1 MDVSTDTTTAAA
13 AAAAAA
19 EQQEDAVAA
28 ADDDDELLC
37 GSSDVWEEGELEK
50 GMLHSLLELGHLE
63 AALYQ
68 VPLPQI
74 SYCNSRVGA
83 VSLAALSYQLLDY
96 SMRLSKGDV
105 LGYVSGLVV

>member
-1 MDVSTDTTTAAA
+1 
-13 AAAAAA
+13 
-19 EQQEDAVAA
+19 
-28 ADDDDELLC
+28 
-37 GSSDVWEEGELEK
+37 VWEEGELEK